1 VVISSGMFQSEL
13 DASSNMVG
21 IAYGNSWLCGESFS
35 SLGQYCTKCENHIFV
50 TFGVSLPLKGL
61 IKVSFASGHTKYVAN

>member
-1 VVISSGMFQSEL
+1 VVISSGMFQCEL

-21 IAYGNSWLCGESFS
+21 IAYGNSWLCGKSFS
-35 SLGQYCTKCENHIFV
+35 SLGQYSTKCEDHTFV

-61 IKVSFASGHTKYVAN
+61 IKMSLQVVTQSI